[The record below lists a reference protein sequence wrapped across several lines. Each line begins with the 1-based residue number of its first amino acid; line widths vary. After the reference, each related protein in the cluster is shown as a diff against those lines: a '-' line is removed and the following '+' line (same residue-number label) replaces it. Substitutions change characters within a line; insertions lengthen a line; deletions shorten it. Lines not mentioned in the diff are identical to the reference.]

1 MDESEIIEAL
11 RHLKPDAQRRILGA
25 AEPQDTAF
33 SAEAERVL
41 TYHASR
47 RAKRVTNL
55 PYVGTAGPKP
65 TPEQVEADQRGQVMA
80 QRGFVR
86 ENPKTGRSV
95 PPSVVVTRPSRKV
108 PTPQAKVP
116 TVQGGR

>member
-41 TYHASR
+41 TYHAGR
-47 RAKRVTNL
+47 CAKRVTNL
-55 PYVGTAGPKP
+55 AYVGTAGPKP
-65 TPEQVEADQRGQVMA
+65 TPEEVAADERSQVMA
-80 QRGFVR
+80 QRRYGR
-86 ENPKTGRSV
+86 ENPQAARAL
-95 PPSVVVTRPSRKV
+95 PPSMMVTRSSRKV